1 MYRPVTQDGKGTSIK
16 ETFFGESNYHTLHTV
31 LVQDLPS
38 RHGITLTPVHLE
50 RLDKTMNH
58 YLKQVYQKQ
67 GDKPLVVL
75 NREVLT
81 ACSKDF
87 SQYLQRKEAVKHV
100 EPVQTV
106 MNDQLFQET
115 SQRFERLTQERN
127 DVKALPSSLPDFRIS
142 LSEDGPPAAEMF
154 ERAKKQREREALRA
168 GGDMRTGDMGKAEAG
183 LQARIS
189 ADSSFRSQQGEYQRN
204 TEYALVQRQQNQP
217 QPSLDLPLAIL
228 PDRRELL
235 RGAVGSF
242 DTMSGNG
249 NPTITQPL
257 LLPVEKRDLPQN
269 VVVREERIVSYREI
283 EHNLFVYSADRD
295 WLQNN
300 KENRYRF
307 TVNFDPAANGQ
318 SFGPTL
324 ASQQKFKNIVRI
336 ELVKAILP
344 GEGLSVLVQRTTEQ
358 QMTDTTYQDNILNF
372 PFITVR
378 VEELENNNYGTNNE
392 IDRSFGVLQYDAK
405 WQSDNMQES
414 CSRGFL
420 AMIPKFM
427 KCQKEYYPTPL
438 STLQKMTI
446 DLRRPN
452 GELISTTPDTFDING
467 ILAPQT
473 GTVAGTSSPFTI
485 PIQFGVSPSVYNVMM
500 PAVNGSPANFY
511 VSMSKYFSKFEMC
524 AGDRIQISGYGYS
537 EEALNDPTYGQSL
550 RVFSQWVNRPEGHL
564 VLATAYTDTVTSIR
578 DGVNDVGYAN
588 MVVIQ
593 ARYYDPTTGS
603 VSLFPFGPEFGAT
616 LAAFGVSLQTPLRA
630 INLNRQ
636 LQLVFRIITREMDSL
651 PQLRPDNNY

>member
-1 MYRPVTQDGKGTSIK
+1 M
-16 ETFFGESNYHTLHTV
+16 
-31 LVQDLPS
+31 
-38 RHGITLTPVHLE
+38 
-50 RLDKTMNH
+50 
-58 YLKQVYQKQ
+58 
-67 GDKPLVVL
+67 
-75 NREVLT
+75 
-81 ACSKDF
+81 
-87 SQYLQRKEAVKHV
+87 
-100 EPVQTV
+100 
-106 MNDQLFQET
+106 
-115 SQRFERLTQERN
+115 
-127 DVKALPSSLPDFRIS
+127 
-142 LSEDGPPAAEMF
+142 
-154 ERAKKQREREALRA
+154 
-168 GGDMRTGDMGKAEAG
+168 
-183 LQARIS
+183 
-189 ADSSFRSQQGEYQRN
+189 
-204 TEYALVQRQQNQP
+204 
-217 QPSLDLPLAIL
+217 
-228 PDRRELL
+228 
-235 RGAVGSF
+235 
-242 DTMSGNG
+242 
-249 NPTITQPL
+249 
-257 LLPVEKRDLPQN
+257 
-269 VVVREERIVSYREI
+269 
-283 EHNLFVYSADRD
+283 
-295 WLQNN
+295 
-300 KENRYRF
+300 
-307 TVNFDPAANGQ
+307 NFDPAANGQ

-344 GEGLSVLVQRTTEQ
+344 GEGLSVLVQRTTAEQ
-358 QMTDTTYQDNILNF
+358 QVTDTTYQDNILNF

-405 WQSDNMQES
+405 WQSDITQES

-452 GELISTTPDTFDING
+452 GELISSTPDTFDING

-500 PAVNGSPANFY
+500 PAVDGSPANFY

-550 RVFSQWVNRPEGHL
+550 RAFSQWVNRPEGHL

-603 VSLFPFGPEFGAT
+603 VSLFPFGPGFGAT

>member
-1 MYRPVTQDGKGTSIK
+1 
-16 ETFFGESNYHTLHTV
+16 
-31 LVQDLPS
+31 
-38 RHGITLTPVHLE
+38 
-50 RLDKTMNH
+50 
-58 YLKQVYQKQ
+58 
-67 GDKPLVVL
+67 
-75 NREVLT
+75 
-81 ACSKDF
+81 
-87 SQYLQRKEAVKHV
+87 V

-154 ERAKKQREREALRA
+154 ERAKKQREREALRSGA
-168 GGDMRTGDMGKAEAG
+168 DMGKAEAG
-183 LQARIS
+183 LQARVS
-189 ADSSFRSQQGEYQRN
+189 ADSTFRSQQGEYQRN

-242 DTMSGNG
+242 DTMSGMSANG
-249 NPTITQPL
+249 NPTVIQPL
-257 LLPVEKRDLPQN
+257 LLPMEKKDLPQN
-269 VVVREERIVSYREI
+269 VVVREERVVSYREI
-283 EHNLFVYSADRD
+283 EHNLFIYSADRD

-344 GEGLSVLVQRTTEQ
+344 GEGLSVLVQRTTAEQ
-358 QMTDTTYQDNILNF
+358 GTDTTYQDNILNF

-392 IDRSFGVLQYDAK
+392 MDRSFGVLQYDAK
-405 WQSDNMQES
+405 WQSDTTQES
-414 CSRGFL
+414 SSRGFL

-452 GELISTTPDTFDING
+452 GELISATPDTFDING

-500 PAVNGSPANFY
+500 PATGGSPANFY
-511 VSMSKYFSKFEMC
+511 LSMAKYFSKF
-524 AGDRIQISGYGYS
+524 
-537 EEALNDPTYGQSL
+537 
-550 RVFSQWVNRPEGHL
+550 
-564 VLATAYTDTVTSIR
+564 
-578 DGVNDVGYAN
+578 
-588 MVVIQ
+588 
-593 ARYYDPTTGS
+593 
-603 VSLFPFGPEFGAT
+603 
-616 LAAFGVSLQTPLRA
+616 
-630 INLNRQ
+630 
-636 LQLVFRIITREMDSL
+636 
-651 PQLRPDNNY
+651 